1 VLGVAAL
8 DEVRSRV
15 PPWPRTA
22 AACPSCGQSG
32 ARVIYRAASVP
43 VHSCVLLDSATEAR
57 AFPRRDLEL
66 AFCQTCGFVFNHLF
80 DKSIMRYSTKFEESQ
95 HFSDTFSSFARKL
108 AREIAE
114 KCNVA
119 GKQVLE
125 IGCGKG
131 EFLAELCAVGGAHGI
146 GIDPGYRADKDRAQ
160 QGDVRYIVDFYG
172 PRYKDLH
179 ADVILCRHTLEHI
192 PEAQSFIRMIR
203 ESIEGRDDI
212 AIVFETPDALRVLS
226 EGAFWDIYYEH
237 CCYFSAGAHARL
249 FRREGFDVTEL
260 SVVYNDQYIV
270 QYARPAAA
278 PTQARFRAEFDLPTM
293 SALAAAFPTR
303 VNDVKTAWQTRIAQ
317 AVAHG
322 DRIVL
327 WGGGSKGVAFLTT
340 LGLDEEI
347 TAVVD
352 VNPYKQGK
360 FMPGTGH
367 EVVAPAALAAIRPDV
382 VILMNPIYAREVQS
396 QLNTLEIKADLL
408 AV

>member
-1 VLGVAAL
+1 MRGDAAL
-8 DEVRSRV
+8 DEVRSRTR
-15 PPWPRTA
+15 PGLRTA
-22 AACPSCGQSG
+22 SACPSCGQFG

-43 VHSCVLLDSATEAR
+43 VHSCVLLDSAAEAR

-66 AFCQTCGFVFNHLF
+66 AFCETCGFVFNHLF
-80 DKSIMRYSTKFEESQ
+80 DKSVMRYSMNFEESQ
-95 HFSDTFSSFARKL
+95 HFSDTFSDFARKL

-114 KCNVA
+114 KCDVM

-131 EFLAELCAVGGAHGI
+131 EFLAELCALGGAHGV
-146 GIDPGYRADKDRAQ
+146 GIDPGYRADKGRGQ
-160 QGDVRYIVDFYG
+160 QADVRYIVDFYG
-172 PRYKDLH
+172 PRYKVLH

-192 PEAQSFIRMIR
+192 PDAQSFVRMIR
-203 ESIEGRDDI
+203 ESIEDSDDI
-212 AIVFETPDALRVLS
+212 SIVFETPDALRVLR

-237 CCYFSAGAHARL
+237 CCYFSAGTHARL
-249 FRREGFDVTEL
+249 FRREGFDVTGL
-260 SVVYNDQYIV
+260 SVVYDDQYIV

-278 PTQARFRAEFDLPTM
+278 PTEPRFRAEFDLPMM
-293 SALAAAFPTR
+293 SALAEAFPTR
-303 VNDVKTAWQTRIAQ
+303 VNHVKTAWQSHIAQ
-317 AVAHG
+317 VVAQG

-327 WGGGSKGVAFLTT
+327 WGGGSKGVSFLTT

-347 TAVVD
+347 AAVVD

-367 EVVAPAALAAIRPDV
+367 QVVAPAALEAIRPDV

-396 QLNTLEIKADLL
+396 QLDTFEIKASLL